1 LANYQMANDPDDA
14 TFGLPRLPP
23 TVTAVL
29 MRGFFAWH
37 KLAHRLR
44 GSFRLRVRRIDH
56 VTVPCKDLNAAE
68 RFYVGLLGA
77 RLMLRVDAGFMKRM
91 GRPPDEAAR
100 GTHIS
105 VVFDGGP
112 RLDLFE
118 YAEGQP
124 PPLADHPHLAL
135 EVPPG
140 DLLAWRQRLEA
151 AGVRTD
157 GPRRLGPRGQASLYF
172 NDPSGNH
179 LELTALGY
187 RGALPVGAPT
197 MRNLLPDR

>member
-1 LANYQMANDPDDA
+1 M
-14 TFGLPRLPP
+14 
-23 TVTAVL
+23 L

-37 KLAHRLR
+37 KLAHRLG
-44 GSFRLRVRRIDH
+44 GSSRLRVRRIDH
-56 VTVPCKDLNAAE
+56 VTVPCRDLAAAE

-77 RLMLRVDAGFMKRM
+77 RIMFRVDSEFMRRM

-112 RLDLFE
+112 RLDLFQ

-124 PPLADHPHLAL
+124 PPLADHPHLAFEVSPREML
-135 EVPPG
+135 E
-140 DLLAWRQRLEA
+140 WRAKLEA
-151 AGVRTD
+151 ADVPTD

-187 RGALPVGAPT
+187 TGPLPVGAPSMT
-197 MRNLLPDR
+197 KLLPRGVR